1 MIQKKSLKDA
11 IQNPEIISVVG
22 ELLPLANNTQKG
34 LIDRTLVPFVVGDF
48 LKSKYLRISKKE
60 GLSFFLRYHGSG
72 VNSNLY
78 YISMTDS
85 SKKTCAIKKVVII
98 ESGNIL
104 YAKENDQYIYL
115 SKSWGS
121 SLTSLIMPMYGG
133 SNIVFDFVTEIPDNV
148 EEVMIY
154 E

>member
-1 MIQKKSLKDA
+1 M
-11 IQNPEIISVVG
+11 G

-34 LIDRTLVPFVVGDF
+34 LIDRTLVPLVVSDF
-48 LKSKYLRISKKE
+48 SNSKYLRISKKE

-72 VNSNLY
+72 GNSNLY
-78 YISMTDS
+78 YISMTNS
-85 SKKTCAIKKVVII
+85 SNETCAIKKVVII

-104 YAKENDQYIYL
+104 YAKENNQYIYF

-121 SLTSLIMPMYGG
+121 SLSSLIMPMYGG
-133 SNIVFDFVTEIPDNV
+133 SNIVFDFVTEIPNDV

>member
-22 ELLPLANNTQKG
+22 GLLPVANNTQNG
-34 LIDRTLVPFVVGDF
+34 LIDKTFVPLVVSDF
-48 LKSKYLRISKKE
+48 STPKYLRISKKQ

-78 YISMTDS
+78 YISMTNS
-85 SKKTCAIKKVVII
+85 PKKTCAIKKVVII

-104 YAKENDQYIYL
+104 YAKENNQYIYL

-121 SLTSLIMPMYGG
+121 SLRSLIMPMYGD
-133 SNIVFDFVTEIPDNV
+133 SNIIFDFVTELPSDV
-148 EEVMIY
+148 ENIQILD
-154 E
+154 

>member
-1 MIQKKSLKDA
+1 MRNST
-11 IQNPEIISVVG
+11 VG
-22 ELLPLANNTQKG
+22 GLLPVANNTQNG
-34 LIDRTLVPFVVGDF
+34 LIDKTLAPLVVSDF
-48 LKSKYLRISKKE
+48 STSKYLRISKKE

-78 YISMTDS
+78 YISMKNS

-104 YAKENDQYIYL
+104 YAKENNQYIYL

-121 SLTSLIMPMYGG
+121 SLRSLIMPMYGG
-133 SNIVFDFVTEIPDNV
+133 SNIIFDFVTELPSDV
-148 EEVMIY
+148 ENIQILD
-154 E
+154 

>member
-1 MIQKKSLKDA
+1 METIDFNEVIK
-11 IQNPEIISVVG
+11 QNIEVVG
-22 ELLPLANNTQKG
+22 ELLPLADNTQKG
-34 LIDRTLVPFVVGDF
+34 LIDRTLVPLRISDF
-48 LKSKYLRISKKE
+48 TYSKYLRILKKE

-72 VNSNLY
+72 ANSNLY
-78 YISMTDS
+78 YISMTNS
-85 SKKTCAIKKVVII
+85 SKKTCAIKKTVIF

-121 SLTSLIMPMYGG
+121 SLTSFIMPMYGG
-133 SNIVFDFVTEIPDNV
+133 SNIVFDFVTEIPDDV